1 MLLKSPCGVHRI
13 RNLIARQRTED
24 YGQGVF
30 MRRIVLAILALT
42 VLLPSLAEARA
53 RWMTDV
59 DLYVREACCCPPRK
73 LATAPAPTMPTVQ
86 KVCCKLEKRAASP
99 LPITAEVS
107 APAMP
112 AAPVASF
119 SFVPEIPP
127 VRTIAAA
134 ITPRAQAPPDSTLL
148 AQFRGLLL

>member
-1 MLLKSPCGVHRI
+1 
-13 RNLIARQRTED
+13 
-24 YGQGVF
+24 

-42 VLLPSLAEARA
+42 VLLPSLADARA

-59 DLYVREACCCPPRK
+59 DLYVRDVCCCPPRK
-73 LATAPAPTMPTVQ
+73 VVPPPAVPSLQ
-86 KVCCKLEKRAASP
+86 KVCCKLEKRTASP
-99 LPITAEVS
+99 LPVTAETA

-112 AAPVASF
+112 GAPVASF
-119 SFVPEIPP
+119 ALVP
-127 VRTIAAA
+127 AAPHATSTAVA